1 MARAGKSGQ
10 KAMGE
15 DAGVGRGGY
24 QQTDTDPGI
33 SASEKVK
40 NIRQI
45 QRGTKPAKGAAAGR
59 KSHIVQKT
67 GGLQGAGPGERPKR
81 GRR

>member
-24 QQTDTDPGI
+24 QQTGTDPGI

-45 QRGTKPAKGAAAGR
+45 QRGTKPAKGAAGR
-59 KSHIVQKT
+59 KSHSVQKT
-67 GGLQGAGPGERPKR
+67 GGLQEAGSGGRPKH
-81 GRR
+81 GRK